1 MGLKKVVIYTL
12 SDEAK
17 VCIQNMKKLRM
28 ARAFVLFLI
37 RRIINS
43 SETVDIKSFI
53 NQEIKPVTVVINP
66 TEQEQELFDAIKDIN
81 SRVLSMLLGIELE
94 RCIKEK
100 IELKSFLTDIRVY
113 NQNNT
118 NKATKV
124 PPSTAD
130 KQSDLDIDLRDIF
143 NYSFPMGDP
152 TQQDKR

>member
-17 VCIQNMKKLRM
+17 VFIQNMKKLRM

-124 PPSTAD
+124 ATSTTD

-152 TQQDKR
+152 AQQGKR